1 LRVVITGA
9 SGFIGKPLS
18 KILAEQGFEV
28 LAITRKRQDG
38 ESINFLSWLEAD
50 LSSPETYQKVIKSF
64 SPEVLIHL
72 AWQDIPDYSLN
83 KSILNLN
90 QSLEFISFITEIKSC
105 HKILISGSCWEYDI
119 TQGEC
124 NENYIGKPK
133 DYFTLS
139 KHSLRL
145 WLSMIA
151 KDKSISLGW
160 FRLFYV
166 YGPGQKSNSLIP
178 SVLTHL
184 KDGCLPDIKTLYN
197 SSDYIFIDDVVDAF
211 ATAVKS
217 KFESGIYN
225 LGTGKS
231 TSVLEVCRIA
241 ERIVLNSSSLTKR
254 IEKKSS
260 SSIADVN
267 FWAGVN
273 PSKKHLKWSSKTNLS
288 DGINRTWNYFQSK

>member
-1 LRVVITGA
+1 MRVVITGA

-18 KILAEQGFEV
+18 KMLAEQGFEV

-50 LSSPETYQKVIKSF
+50 LSSPDTYQKAIKSF

-105 HKILISGSCWEYDI
+105 QKILISGSCWEYDI

-273 PSKKHLKWSSKTNLS
+273 PSKKHFKWSSKINLS
-288 DGINRTWNYFQSK
+288 DGINQTWNYFQSK